1 MKRRIPAALVCALAM
16 GLIAFS
22 AAPAAPPCGCAQS
35 PVVPQSPDYP
45 SMYKNYLRTLL
56 DGKYAEGWNC
66 TAAGSRRTI
75 ARLIASGTLGRY
87 TEEQILESLETDSNR
102 MRSGFFEYFVRAAAL
117 RDFLDAGTFVLR
129 SAGPDGAVV
138 AITLGQERRD
148 FGIVREH
155 GVFKFDFFS
164 DLLR

>member
-1 MKRRIPAALVCALAM
+1 MNHPEGIVERIDLNQNEFIRYAASRAGRPCHEGQSYSYASLSPSPWVNAVFAL
-16 GLIAFS
+16 
-22 AAPAAPPCGCAQS
+22 
-35 PVVPQSPDYP
+35 D
-45 SMYKNYLRTLL
+45 L
-56 DGKYAEGWNC
+56 DGLE
-66 TAAGSRRTI
+66 AAKEI